1 MKKPTAWVLTA
12 EDDVS
17 IQAVFYRIHFK
28 MEDNMELLN
37 LSEELKN
44 NANNEMNDDE
54 LENVAGGIGGK
65 GKLHTQI
72 LFCPKCRS
80 TKVSKISSKVYLC
93 RECSHQFSR

>member
-1 MKKPTAWVLTA
+1 M
-12 EDDVS
+12 
-17 IQAVFYRIHFK
+17 
-28 MEDNMELLN
+28 
-37 LSEELKN
+37 SEELKN

-93 RECSHQFSR
+93 REAKREYRA

>member
-1 MKKPTAWVLTA
+1 
-12 EDDVS
+12 
-17 IQAVFYRIHFK
+17 

>member
-1 MKKPTAWVLTA
+1 M
-12 EDDVS
+12 
-17 IQAVFYRIHFK
+17 
-28 MEDNMELLN
+28 
-37 LSEELKN
+37 SEELKN

-80 TKVSKISSKVYLC
+80 TKVSTISSKVYLC